1 MTTLLRRPW
10 DHKLFIFFVFH
21 EEFLY
26 CDGASDFIII
36 LLCLSPDMGR
46 ALALNWLNSLIS
58 SEHSCISRDQQIGW
72 LVLYRLYHWAKYAY
86 AFTVAVIV
94 NTRRKRFQKQLQLT
108 DIFVM
113 TYGFLLSSSS
123 STDTF
128 LRTTRIYFEKLDFF
142 QSQLVIR
149 NHLLFIPGIGII

>member
-1 MTTLLRRPW
+1 MHLSRPT
-10 DHKLFIFFVFH
+10 
-21 EEFLY
+21 
-26 CDGASDFIII
+26 
-36 LLCLSPDMGR
+36 
-46 ALALNWLNSLIS
+46 NWLIGFIQTISLS
-58 SEHSCISRDQQIGW
+58 QIRKSVHGGSD
-72 LVLYRLYHWAKYAY
+72 
-86 AFTVAVIV
+86 IV

-128 LRTTRIYFEKLDFF
+128 LRTTRIYFEKLYFF